1 MQNFKSKF
9 LDPDGSKL
17 ATLQTCIRTNDL
29 SLLGDGTHL
38 SLFHMLGNFHFGYPE
53 DRDNYKNAII
63 MWDEIIKTLKI
74 PVTSIHVHPTQD
86 EHKQLWINL
95 GYEIIL
101 DEECTWTDGA
111 IGGYSTEFYVGD
123 LEVGNLVNTLGYSVD
138 VGIGFERL
146 QAILEG
152 KSRIDE
158 SSLFNQDLSPI
169 LRDIDRTLTLF
180 YQLNIYPGYRDRHQ
194 VCRNLL
200 RKILDIIPESYTPVY
215 QEWVDKEQKAI
226 QSKSEM
232 ARKVF
237 YRHRDKSIDFFK
249 ITYGI
254 DEDIY
259 FKIKAEFTDVNG
271 NIIRITKDG

>member
-95 GYEIIL
+95 
-101 DEECTWTDGA
+101 
-111 IGGYSTEFYVGD
+111 YS
-123 LEVGNLVNTLGYSVD
+123 
-138 VGIGFERL
+138 
-146 QAILEG
+146 
-152 KSRIDE
+152 
-158 SSLFNQDLSPI
+158 
-169 LRDIDRTLTLF
+169 
-180 YQLNIYPGYRDRHQ
+180 
-194 VCRNLL
+194 RNLDTIYTTQQGCRFCGKRL
-200 RKILDIIPESYTPVY
+200 RKL
-215 QEWVDKEQKAI
+215 
-226 QSKSEM
+226 
-232 ARKVF
+232 
-237 YRHRDKSIDFFK
+237 
-249 ITYGI
+249 YG
-254 DEDIY
+254 
-259 FKIKAEFTDVNG
+259 TN
-271 NIIRITKDG
+271 